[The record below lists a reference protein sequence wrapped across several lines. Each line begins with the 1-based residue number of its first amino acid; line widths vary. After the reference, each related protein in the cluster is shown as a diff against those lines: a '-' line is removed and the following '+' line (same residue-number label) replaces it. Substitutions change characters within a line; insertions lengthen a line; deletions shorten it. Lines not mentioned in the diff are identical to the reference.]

1 MSHDQD
7 MSVAAGI
14 EAERTRDSRSHE
26 KSRSFMWHEEAQDSG
41 VVSYTG
47 LQKIGYFLLCLGDST
62 SN

>member
-7 MSVAAGI
+7 MLVAAGI

-41 VVSYTG
+41 VQLYGPSEDWV
-47 LQKIGYFLLCLGDST
+47 LLLCLEENT